1 MSLSLSSWISAFQFF
16 LRTQGYLPFFVYGC
30 LVLVC
35 VCVYGEGSGLYEW
48 VGVWREVNWWV
59 CMNVGCDC
67 VGIHPPPKLFLFFFF
82 CFSAGNFLFPTW
94 ALWTSIR
101 HDQSGV
107 NIGLRK
113 DTHRET
119 LTMSSCNIR
128 KTQRGRCREERERR
142 NEPRTLN

>member
-1 MSLSLSSWISAFQFF
+1 MGRGVDGWM
-16 LRTQGYLPFFVYGC
+16 GC
-30 LVLVC
+30 T
-35 VCVYGEGSGLYEW
+35 SGL
-48 VGVWREVNWWV
+48 GVWREVNCWV
-59 CMNVGCDC
+59 YMSVGCDC
-67 VGIHPPPKLFLFFFF
+67 VGIQPPHQLLFFLFSF

-101 HDQSGV
+101 HNQSGV
-107 NIGLRK
+107 NIGLRE

-142 NEPRTLN
+142 NEPRTLS